1 MKFQSSEIC
10 LKRRRTL
17 KDDIGWRLDMGF
29 KSKARKHKAESGEET
44 ETKKKSSEKVG
55 EIPCGVKSCEKFA
68 DKSFGGRSLSIDN
81 AIDVWGDSGYTERK
95 GRVRVCK
102 SCYRKWKKDS
112 KSEDTY

>member
-1 MKFQSSEIC
+1 
-10 LKRRRTL
+10 
-17 KDDIGWRLDMGF
+17 MGF
-29 KSKARKHKAESGEET
+29 KANARKHQKKSGADKKKATS
-44 ETKKKSSEKVG
+44 TKKEGVIS
-55 EIPCGVKSCEKFA
+55 CGIKSCDGFA

-102 SCYRKWKKDS
+102 GCYRKWKKDN